1 MKLYIIRHGQTDWN
15 LAGKIQGR
23 KDIPLNDQGRLQAR
37 ALAEG
42 MKGQPLA
49 AVYSSPQIRAL
60 ETAKAIAEPFGLSVE
75 CLPQL
80 VEISYGSWEGRTA
93 QDILTADYEL
103 YDAWWK
109 HPASVAPPGG
119 ETLSQVDERCTA
131 AWEYIR
137 SRMSGD
143 TAVVS
148 HGSTLAHFI
157 VHLLKGQ
164 PEAREI
170 IVGNAS
176 ITTMEYFPEEG
187 ICRLVELNDC
197 RHLERIIR
205 RQPK

>member
-15 LAGKIQGR
+15 VAGRIQGSQ
-23 KDIPLNDQGRLQAR
+23 DIPLNEQGRRQAR
-37 ALAEG
+37 ALARG
-42 MKGQPLA
+42 MAQRPVC

-60 ETAKAIAEPFGLSVE
+60 ETAQAIAAPFGLEVE
-75 CLPQL
+75 LLPEL
-80 VEISYGSWEGRTA
+80 VEISYGTWEGRTA
-93 QDILTADYEL
+93 QDILTTDSEL

-119 ETLSQVDERCTA
+119 ETLCQVDERCIR
-131 AWEYIR
+131 AWEHIR
-137 SRMSGD
+137 SRMNGD

-164 PEAREI
+164 SEAREI

-176 ITTMEYFPEEG
+176 ITTMEYFPQEG
-187 ICRLVELNDC
+187 KCRLVELNDS
-197 RHLERIIR
+197 RHLEGSLVWN
-205 RQPK
+205 